1 MQRYMLRAMS
11 STKMELDLVPW
22 RSPRYSIKTSRRCQR
37 QSASW
42 LRFHNDRGR
51 NTTFCILNFD
61 VIKRRQRTANIVF
74 GTIKANGEL
83 ETLSPKQKRQQPK
96 HPRPQLSCTSQP
108 DLRSHFPWEAP
119 RAPLPLVLL
128 LEATCVF
135 LHALWCMLLV
145 VLCGPCCS
153 AHIISHSYKPPRL
166 IFLKMTLFTTY
177 THAHHTVKV
186 SICW

>member
-83 ETLSPKQKRQQPK
+83 ETKKTATKASSPPAKLHLTTWFEEPFPLGGAAGSTATGFASRSHLRLSACPVVHAARCALRAVLLCSHHQ
-96 HPRPQLSCTSQP
+96 PQL
-108 DLRSHFPWEAP
+108 
-119 RAPLPLVLL
+119 
-128 LEATCVF
+128 
-135 LHALWCMLLV
+135 
-145 VLCGPCCS
+145 
-153 AHIISHSYKPPRL
+153 
-166 IFLKMTLFTTY
+166 
-177 THAHHTVKV
+177 
-186 SICW
+186 